1 MQNLSIR
8 YSMRI
13 NKCYNKTC
21 PYRNCAETFVQKQ
34 FSLLRE
40 IRSEISN
47 YHQLK
52 NPYIENIFFEE
63 FESTK

>member
-21 PYRNCAETFVQKQ
+21 PYRNCAETFVQE
-34 FSLLRE
+34 FSLL
-40 IRSEISN
+40 RSEISN

-52 NPYIENIFFEE
+52 NPYIENIFFEV
-63 FESTK
+63 FEPTK